1 MATEEALAAV
11 VAMVACEAVAAEE
24 AVCEEAVAVGA
35 GADVDVSNPPHNPL
49 RPCLGERKRL
59 RCRIT
64 SERAR

>member
-1 MATEEALAAV
+1 
-11 VAMVACEAVAAEE
+11 MVACEAVAAEE

-35 GADVDVSNPPHNPL
+35 GADVDVSNPPHNRL

-59 RCRIT
+59 RCMAT